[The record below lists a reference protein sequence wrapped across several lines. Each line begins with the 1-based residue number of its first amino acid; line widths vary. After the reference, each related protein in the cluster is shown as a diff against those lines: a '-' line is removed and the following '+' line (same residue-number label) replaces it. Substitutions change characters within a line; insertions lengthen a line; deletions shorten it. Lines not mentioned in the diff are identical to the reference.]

1 MRRNDGRGEAAAF
14 AARRGAL
21 RELWLTGFGLASQGC
36 RELGHWVWASAL
48 SGFMQGFQV
57 VASGCWMHLTGFRLE
72 GFTISTSL
80 EAQQSYLA
88 GFGFR
93 GFGFVG
99 GRGRVLDKIGPNR
112 R

>member
-1 MRRNDGRGEAAAF
+1 
-14 AARRGAL
+14 
-21 RELWLTGFGLASQGC
+21 
-36 RELGHWVWASAL
+36 
-48 SGFMQGFQV
+48 
-57 VASGCWMHLTGFRLE
+57 MHLTGFRLE

-88 GFGFR
+88 DFGFR